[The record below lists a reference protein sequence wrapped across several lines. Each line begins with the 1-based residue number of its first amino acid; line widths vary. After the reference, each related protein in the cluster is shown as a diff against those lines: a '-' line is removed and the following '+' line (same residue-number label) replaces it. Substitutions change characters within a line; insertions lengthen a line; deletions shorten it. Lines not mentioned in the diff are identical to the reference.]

1 MQAWS
6 EETRSLFSS
15 QNQERHGV
23 KIMPSLNQACKQLR
37 IGRIKLFDY
46 LEKLGIDP
54 ALVGNTK
61 QISEQHIE
69 QISLAIQRDSTPVEI
84 KAEQGQ
90 LDLESKS
97 GQIQSNFGNTSRSIP
112 QIDLRLFEQ
121 MSEEI
126 SHLKQMLA
134 EEKGERKAEREE
146 RTNYQTMLAA
156 LQQNNQKLLQEN
168 SRLQLEMLETPKRQ
182 DVHFESQEE
191 EVSGPVVNE
200 KIKLKDEP
208 PPAITN
214 RSTGRSFGLG
224 LSVVAIIG
232 VLFYAAITHG
242 GEWLSSSVQQK
253 ISAALKVNGTEPDTR

>member
-1 MQAWS
+1 
-6 EETRSLFSS
+6 
-15 QNQERHGV
+15 
-23 KIMPSLNQACKQLR
+23 MPSLNQACKQLR

-46 LEKLGIDP
+46 LERLGIEP

-61 QISEQHIE
+61 QISDQHIE
-69 QISLAIQRDSTPVEI
+69 QISLAIKKDSTPSEI

-90 LDLESKS
+90 LDLENKS
-97 GQIQSNFGNTSRSIP
+97 GQTQNHFGNASKTVP

-126 SHLKQMLA
+126 GHLKQMLA
-134 EEKGERKAEREE
+134 EEKEERRAEREE

-168 SRLQLEMLETPKRQ
+168 NRLQLEMLEVPKRQ
-182 DVHFESQEE
+182 DVHFETPKEE
-191 EVSGPVVNE
+191 IHSSEATE
-200 KIKLKDEP
+200 EIKLETEP
-208 PPAITN
+208 PPIVTN
-214 RSTGRSFGLG
+214 RSSGRSFGLG

-253 ISAALKVNGTEPDTR
+253 ISAALKVSGTEPDTH

>member
-1 MQAWS
+1 
-6 EETRSLFSS
+6 
-15 QNQERHGV
+15 
-23 KIMPSLNQACKQLR
+23 MPSLNQACKQLR

-46 LEKLGIDP
+46 LERLGIEP

-61 QISEQHIE
+61 QISDQHIE
-69 QISLAIQRDSTPVEI
+69 QISLAIKKDSTPAEI

-90 LDLESKS
+90 LDLENKS
-97 GQIQSNFGNTSRSIP
+97 GQTQNHFGNVSKTVP

-126 SHLKQMLA
+126 GHLKQMLA
-134 EEKGERKAEREE
+134 EEKEERRAEREE

-168 SRLQLEMLETPKRQ
+168 SRLQLEMLEVPKRQ
-182 DVHFESQEE
+182 DVHFETPKEE
-191 EVSGPVVNE
+191 IHSSEATE
-200 KIKLKDEP
+200 EIKLETEP
-208 PPAITN
+208 PPIVTN
-214 RSTGRSFGLG
+214 RSSGRSFGLG
-224 LSVVAIIG
+224 LSVAAIIG

-253 ISAALKVNGTEPDTR
+253 ISAALKVSGTEPDTH